1 MLGEMLGDRHGSL
14 SLVPALVGD
23 YEWVADLAVVGVV
36 VGWFHG
42 FEL

>member
-1 MLGEMLGDRHGSL
+1 MLGEVFGDRDGGL
-14 SLVPALVGD
+14 SLVPALVSD